1 MNRPAPR
8 HPFRSFLPL
17 LLLALLAPLGPVL
30 AQRQTREVT
39 RLAEGVYAV
48 TYSEMRFDPVQS
60 NSLIIIGDDGVCV
73 VDAHY
78 TPSAARETI
87 AAIRRL
93 TRLPVRYVVTTHWHD
108 DHIFGNQEY
117 RAAFPGVEFV
127 AQEHTRESMIAKALE
142 HQQQLVQHYTT
153 AIPSIEA
160 HLKSGLTREGTP
172 LSAEDKAEW
181 TSRLPIYRD
190 FLADFRS
197 VKVVL
202 PTITF
207 EKELTLHL
215 GTREV
220 QVRSFGPGNTR
231 GDAVIYLPKEKIVAV
246 GDLVVYPIPFIYG
259 GFPHSWLQVLASV
272 RALEPAIIVPGHGP
286 VMRDFGYMDQVTTLL
301 AALSQQVGDAVSRG
315 LTLEET
321 RQAVD
326 LHSIRAQMV
335 QGDQSRDDTFAASI
349 LDSGIEAA
357 YKEAKGGDGE
367 S

>member
-1 MNRPAPR
+1 MNRPPPR
-8 HPFRSFLPL
+8 HRTRSSLPL
-17 LLLALLAPLGPVL
+17 LLLALLVPLAPAL

-39 RLAEGVYAV
+39 RLADGVYAV

-117 RAAFPGVEFV
+117 RAAYPGVEFV
-127 AQEHTRESMIAKALE
+127 AQQYTRESMIAKALE
-142 HQQQLVQHYTT
+142 HQQQLVQYYTT

-160 HLKSGLTREGTP
+160 HLKSGLSREGTP

-181 TSRLPIYRD
+181 TRRLPIFRD
-190 FLADFRS
+190 FLADFRQ
-197 VKVVL
+197 VKIVL

-207 EKELTLHL
+207 DKELTLHL
-215 GTREV
+215 GSREI

-246 GDLVVYPIPFIYG
+246 GDLVVYPVPFIYG
-259 GFPHSWLQVLASV
+259 GFPRSWLQVLTAV
-272 RALEPAIIVPGHGP
+272 RGLEPTIIVPGHGP
-286 VMRDFGYMDQVTTLL
+286 VMRDFAYVDQVTTLL
-301 AALSQQVGDAVSRG
+301 AALSQQVGDAVTHG

-321 RQAVD
+321 RKTVD
-326 LHSIRAQMV
+326 LRAIREQMV
-335 QGDQSRDDTFAASI
+335 QGDQSRDDTFASSI
-349 LDSGIEAA
+349 LDSGVEAA